1 MKHRDGLGLST
12 PFQLLGKC
20 AQEQFQV
27 GPSVRSFE
35 QQSSFFHGCV
45 DAFCVQHARDMRS
58 APRQFH
64 FVFFQELRPLGRPFA
79 FNCRHIDAP
88 VWRQTHRECSSKYPA
103 GASSSRYYPTT
114 VRTSRRIS
122 THLENTG
129 SYPEIPRKCGLGDLG
144 LPRAEPV
151 NVEIEGGG
159 ETRTSV

>member
-45 DAFCVQHARDMRS
+45 NAFCVQHARDMRS

-64 FVFFQELRPLGRPFA
+64 FALFQELRLFGRRFA
-79 FNCRHIDAP
+79 LNCRHIDTPVLLLKLHKWSPKYAASALSYRYHADRGENFKTCLDSLRVRAP
-88 VWRQTHRECSSKYPA
+88 YPA
-103 GASSSRYYPTT
+103 IPKKSR
-114 VRTSRRIS
+114 
-122 THLENTG
+122 
-129 SYPEIPRKCGLGDLG
+129 LGDLV

-151 NVEIEGGG
+151 NVEIEDDG
-159 ETRTSV
+159 EMRTGV